1 MKEELIIKQFESLNI
16 TLEKSSADLEQWQGR
31 SDELSEKFV
40 SRDKEIS
47 ALKNDLVQKANLL
60 NIELA
65 NIDILTYQLSEKDK
79 IINQMKATYE
89 LNNAIKESKARASKS
104 SRSKIAGFIRKKLLS
119 EKQLQLTSK

>member
-1 MKEELIIKQFESLNI
+1 MKEELTIKQFESLNN
-16 TLEKSSADLEQWQGR
+16 TLEKSSADLEEWQGR
-31 SDELSEKFV
+31 SDELSEKIV

-47 ALKNDLVQKANLL
+47 AIKNDLVQKANLL

-79 IINQMKATYE
+79 IINQMKATYV

-104 SRSKIAGFIRKKLLS
+104 SGKKITGFIHQLLS
-119 EKQLQLTSK
+119 GKQLQLTSK

>member
-1 MKEELIIKQFESLNI
+1 MKEELTIKQFESLNN
-16 TLEKSSADLEQWQGR
+16 TLEKSSADLEKWQGR

-47 ALKNDLVQKANLL
+47 AIKNNLVQKANLL

-89 LNNAIKESKARASKS
+89 LNNAIKGSKARASKS
-104 SRSKIAGFIRKKLLS
+104 SGKKIAGFIHKLLS
-119 EKQLQLTSK
+119 GKQLQLTSK

>member
-1 MKEELIIKQFESLNI
+1 MKEELTIKQFESLNN
-16 TLEKSSADLEQWQGR
+16 TLEKSSADLEKWQGR

-47 ALKNDLVQKANLL
+47 AIKNDLVQKENLL

-104 SRSKIAGFIRKKLLS
+104 SGKKIAGFIHKKLLS
-119 EKQLQLTSK
+119 GKQLQLTSK

>member
-1 MKEELIIKQFESLNI
+1 MKEELTIKQFESLNN
-16 TLEKSSADLEQWQGR
+16 TLEKSSADLEEWQGR

-47 ALKNDLVQKANLL
+47 AIKNDLVQKANLL

-104 SRSKIAGFIRKKLLS
+104 SGKKIAGFIHKLLS
-119 EKQLQLTSK
+119 GKQLQLTSK

>member
-1 MKEELIIKQFESLNI
+1 MKEELTIKQFESLNNN
-16 TLEKSSADLEQWQGR
+16 LEKRSADLEEWQGR

-40 SRDKEIS
+40 AQDKEIS

-60 NIELA
+60 NIEMA

-89 LNNAIKESKARASKS
+89 LNNAIKGSKARASKS
-104 SRSKIAGFIRKKLLS
+104 SGKKIAGFIHKLLS
-119 EKQLQLTSK
+119 GKQLQLTSK

>member
-1 MKEELIIKQFESLNI
+1 MKEELTIKQFESLNN
-16 TLEKSSADLEQWQGR
+16 TLEKSSADLEKWQGR

-40 SRDKEIS
+40 SRDKETS

-104 SRSKIAGFIRKKLLS
+104 SGKKIAGFIHKLLS
-119 EKQLQLTSK
+119 GKQLQLTSK